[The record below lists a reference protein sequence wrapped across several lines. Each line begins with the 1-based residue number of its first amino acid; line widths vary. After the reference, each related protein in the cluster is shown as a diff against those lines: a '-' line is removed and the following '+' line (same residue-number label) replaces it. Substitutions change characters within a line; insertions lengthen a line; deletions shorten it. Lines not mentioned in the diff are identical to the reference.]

1 MKRLTATG
9 SLLVAAIAFLTFGAG
24 AAFAGEGGPAHQA
37 GTLDETTQASVDRAA
52 QVATSDCKKA
62 DGDAQQRDDAAAK
75 LAKAKTP
82 AQIAAM
88 QALLDEKTATAAA
101 SAAQCAWSTVEAE
114 REAASLAG
122 VNGGIE
128 SDAGIA
134 PIAEIHQGASG
145 IVKSDNMEWIS
156 NSRGINGALS
166 GANFIHY
173 ENLGYDFMFGDGTGG
188 LSIWSL
194 KDPEQPTLV
203 GALRT
208 TDLLQ
213 PADSHGPADT
223 ATRYW
228 EGENM
233 TLDPKRK
240 LVYLARDPRSFG
252 NNSHPN
258 GRTGLY
264 VIDVKDPSHPTILS
278 YNWVPAGHT
287 ATCVNDCRYVWS
299 MGPAN
304 NGSHVAGQP
313 QDIAGVLH
321 PEWTGVPVFV
331 TDVRDPLHPYT
342 YANPVDMKRNN
353 NTTAYTHSAD
363 VDQHG
368 LIWTSGF
375 GGVRG
380 FYTHGRHWDPVQ
392 GEFRYATAT
401 DPIPYAGGSV
411 HSNDPNF
418 ATSILEHNSFHVTQD
433 ASDPT
438 SSTVTAADGR
448 TFNKE
453 DLQYVTQENVTSCTS
468 TSGGGSGR
476 FEVVNL
482 AGSYNG
488 EDWDPS
494 LSSSN
499 RFFVETIGDYSA
511 KNLPGSIASGS
522 CSAHWFTVLG
532 DMVAIAFYAQG
543 VRVLD
548 MSDPTNPTQVGYV
561 RIPGIAG
568 GVQSAQSTS
577 AAYWHNGYIYTAD
590 YSRGVDVL
598 KFTGEIKGHVQPK
611 VCWNSCDQ

>member
-1 MKRLTATG
+1 MKRLTLTG
-9 SLLVAAIAFLTFGAG
+9 SLLVAATAFFLFGAG

-62 DGDAQQRDDAAAK
+62 DGDAKQRDDAAAK

-101 SAAQCAWSTVEAE
+101 SAADCAFSTVEAA

-128 SDAGIA
+128 SDTGIV
-134 PIAEIHQGASG
+134 PLAEVHQGAAG
-145 IVKSDNMEWIS
+145 IVKSDNMDWIS

-166 GANFIHY
+166 GANFMHY

-194 KDPEQPTLV
+194 KDPEHPAMV

-208 TDLLQ
+208 VDLLQ

-252 NNSHPN
+252 NSQHPN

-264 VIDVKDPSHPTILS
+264 TIDVKDPSHPTILS
-278 YNWVPAGHT
+278 YHWVPAGHT

-304 NGSHVAGQP
+304 NGSHVTGQP

-368 LIWTSGF
+368 IIWTSGF

-380 FYTHGRHWDPVQ
+380 FFTHGRHWDPVQ
-392 GEFRYATAT
+392 GVDRYATAT

-411 HSNDPNF
+411 HSNDPSF

-433 ASDPT
+433 TSDPT
-438 SSTVTAADGR
+438 ASTVTAADGR

-488 EDWDPS
+488 EDWDPA
-494 LSSSN
+494 LSASN

-511 KNLPGSIASGS
+511 KNNPGSLASGS
-522 CSAHWFTVLG
+522 CSAHWFTVMG

-548 MSDPTNPTQVGYV
+548 MSDPTLPTQVGYV
-561 RIPGIAG
+561 RIPSVSG
-568 GVQSAQSTS
+568 GVQSAQNTS

-611 VCWNSCDQ
+611 ICWNSCVQ

>member
-1 MKRLTATG
+1 MKRLTLTG
-9 SLLVAAIAFLTFGAG
+9 SLLVTATAFFLFGAG
-24 AAFAGEGGPAHQA
+24 SAFAGEGGPAHQA

-62 DGDAQQRDDAAAK
+62 DGDAAKRDDTAAK

-82 AQIAAM
+82 AQIAAL
-88 QALLDEKTATAAA
+88 QALLDEQTATAAA
-101 SAAQCAWSTVEAE
+101 SAADCAFSTVEAA

-128 SDAGIA
+128 SDTGIV
-134 PIAEIHQGASG
+134 PLTEVHQGADG

-166 GANFIHY
+166 GANFMHY

-194 KDPEQPTLV
+194 KDPEHPAMV

-213 PADSHGPADT
+213 PADIHGPADT

-304 NGSHVAGQP
+304 NGSHVSGQP

-368 LIWTSGF
+368 IIWTSGF

-380 FYTHGRHWDPVQ
+380 FFTHGRHWDPVQ
-392 GEFRYATAT
+392 QVDRYATAT

-438 SSTVTAADGR
+438 PSTVTSADGR

-488 EDWDPS
+488 EDWDPA

-511 KNLPGSIASGS
+511 KNLPGSLASGS

-548 MSDPTNPTQVGYV
+548 MSDPTVPTQVGYV
-561 RIPGIAG
+561 RIPSISG
-568 GVQSAQSTS
+568 GVQSAQNTS

-611 VCWNSCDQ
+611 ICWNSCVQ

>member
-1 MKRLTATG
+1 MKRLTLTG
-9 SLLVAAIAFLTFGAG
+9 SLLVATAFFLFGAG
-24 AAFAGEGGPAHQA
+24 SAFAGEGGPAHQA

-62 DGDAQQRDDAAAK
+62 DGDAAKRDDIAAK

-82 AQIAAM
+82 AQIAAL
-88 QALLDEKTATAAA
+88 QALLDAQTATAAA
-101 SAAQCAWSTVEAE
+101 SAADCAFSTVEAA

-128 SDAGIA
+128 SDTGIV
-134 PIAEIHQGASG
+134 PQTEIHQGAAG

-166 GANFIHY
+166 GANFMHY

-194 KDPEQPTLV
+194 KDPEHPAMV

-304 NGSHVAGQP
+304 NGSHVSGQP

-368 LIWTSGF
+368 IVWTSGF

-392 GEFRYATAT
+392 GVDRYATAT

-411 HSNDPNF
+411 HSNDPSF

-433 ASDPT
+433 AGDPT
-438 SSTVTAADGR
+438 PSTVTAADGR

-488 EDWDPS
+488 EDWDPA
-494 LSSSN
+494 LSASN

-511 KNLPGSIASGS
+511 KNLPGSLASGS
-522 CSAHWFTVLG
+522 CSAHWFTVMG

-548 MSDPTNPTQVGYV
+548 MSDPTVPTQVGYV
-561 RIPGIAG
+561 RIPSVSG
-568 GVQSAQSTS
+568 GVQSAQNTS

-611 VCWNSCDQ
+611 ICWNSCVQ

>member
-1 MKRLTATG
+1 MKRLTLTG
-9 SLLVAAIAFLTFGAG
+9 SLLVATAFFLFGAG
-24 AAFAGEGGPAHQA
+24 SAFAGEGGPAHQA

-62 DGDAQQRDDAAAK
+62 DGDAAKRDDTAAK

-82 AQIAAM
+82 AQIAAL
-88 QALLDEKTATAAA
+88 QALLDAQTATAAA
-101 SAAQCAWSTVEAE
+101 SAADCAFSTVEAA

-128 SDAGIA
+128 SDTGIV
-134 PIAEIHQGASG
+134 PQTEIHQGAAG

-166 GANFIHY
+166 GANFMHY

-194 KDPEQPTLV
+194 KDPEHPAMV

-304 NGSHVAGQP
+304 NGSHVNGQP

-368 LIWTSGF
+368 IIWTSGF

-380 FYTHGRHWDPVQ
+380 FYTRGEHWDPVQ
-392 GEFRYATAT
+392 QVDRWATAT

-411 HSNDPNF
+411 HSNDPSF

-433 ASDPT
+433 AGDPT
-438 SSTVTAADGR
+438 PSTVTAADGR

-488 EDWDPS
+488 EDWDPA
-494 LSSSN
+494 LSASN

-511 KNLPGSIASGS
+511 KNLPGSLASGS
-522 CSAHWFTVLG
+522 CSAHWFTVMG

-548 MSDPTNPTQVGYV
+548 MSDPTVPTQVGYV
-561 RIPGIAG
+561 RIPSVSG
-568 GVQSAQSTS
+568 GVQSAQNTS

-611 VCWNSCDQ
+611 ICWNSCVQ

>member
-1 MKRLTATG
+1 MKRLTLTG
-9 SLLVAAIAFLTFGAG
+9 SLLVAAIAFLIGAG
-24 AAFAGEGGPAHQA
+24 SAFAGEGGPAHQA

-52 QVATSDCKKA
+52 QVAESDCKKA
-62 DGDAQQRDDAAAK
+62 DGDAKQRDDAAAK

-101 SAAQCAWSTVEAE
+101 SAADCAFSTAEAE

-128 SDAGIA
+128 SDAAIT
-134 PIAEIHQGASG
+134 PLAEVHQGAAG

-194 KDPEQPTLV
+194 KDPELPTLV
-203 GALRT
+203 GALRV

-368 LIWTSGF
+368 IIWTSGF

-380 FYTHGRHWDPVQ
+380 FYTRGEHWDPVQ
-392 GEFRYATAT
+392 QVDRFATAT
-401 DPIPYAGGSV
+401 DPIPYAGSSV
-411 HSNDPNF
+411 HSNDPSF

-488 EDWDPS
+488 EDWDPN
-494 LSSSN
+494 LSASN

-548 MSDPTNPTQVGYV
+548 MSDPTVPTQVGYV
-561 RIPGIAG
+561 RIPSVSG
-568 GVQSAQSTS
+568 GVQSAQNTS

-611 VCWNSCDQ
+611 VCWNSCVQ

>member
-1 MKRLTATG
+1 MKRLTLTG
-9 SLLVAAIAFLTFGAG
+9 SLLVATAFFLFGAG
-24 AAFAGEGGPAHQA
+24 SAFAGEGGPAHQA

-62 DGDAQQRDDAAAK
+62 DGDAAKRDDTAAK

-82 AQIAAM
+82 AQIAAL
-88 QALLDEKTATAAA
+88 QALLDAQTATAAA
-101 SAAQCAWSTVEAE
+101 SAADCAFSTVEAA

-128 SDAGIA
+128 SDTGIV
-134 PIAEIHQGASG
+134 PQTEIHQGAAG

-166 GANFIHY
+166 GANFMHY

-203 GALRT
+203 GALRV

-223 ATRYW
+223 ATRFW

-368 LIWTSGF
+368 IIWTSGF

-392 GEFRYATAT
+392 GVDRYATAT

-411 HSNDPNF
+411 HSNDPSF

-433 ASDPT
+433 AGDPT
-438 SSTVTAADGR
+438 PSTVTAADGR

-488 EDWDPS
+488 EDWDPA
-494 LSSSN
+494 LSASN

-522 CSAHWFTVLG
+522 CSAHWFTVMG

-548 MSDPTNPTQVGYV
+548 MSDPTVPTQVGYV
-561 RIPGIAG
+561 RIPSVSG
-568 GVQSAQSTS
+568 GVQSAQNTS

-611 VCWNSCDQ
+611 VCWNSCVQ

>member
-1 MKRLTATG
+1 MKRLTLTG
-9 SLLVAAIAFLTFGAG
+9 SLLVATAFFLFGAG
-24 AAFAGEGGPAHQA
+24 SAFAGEGGPAHQA

-62 DGDAQQRDDAAAK
+62 DGDAAKRDDTAAK

-82 AQIAAM
+82 AQIAAL
-88 QALLDEKTATAAA
+88 QALLDAQTATAAA
-101 SAAQCAWSTVEAE
+101 SAADCAFSTVEAA

-128 SDAGIA
+128 SDTGIV
-134 PIAEIHQGASG
+134 PQTEIHQGAAG

-166 GANFIHY
+166 GANFMHY

-194 KDPEQPTLV
+194 KDPEHPAMV

-304 NGSHVAGQP
+304 NGSHVNGQP

-368 LIWTSGF
+368 IVWTSGF

-392 GEFRYATAT
+392 GVDRYATAT

-411 HSNDPNF
+411 HSNDPSF

-433 ASDPT
+433 AGDPT
-438 SSTVTAADGR
+438 PSTVTAADGR

-488 EDWDPS
+488 EDWDPA
-494 LSSSN
+494 LSASN

-511 KNLPGSIASGS
+511 KNLPGSLASGS
-522 CSAHWFTVLG
+522 CSAHWFTVMG

-548 MSDPTNPTQVGYV
+548 MSDPTVPTQVGYV
-561 RIPGIAG
+561 RIPSVSG
-568 GVQSAQSTS
+568 GVQSAQNTS

-611 VCWNSCDQ
+611 ICWNSCVQ